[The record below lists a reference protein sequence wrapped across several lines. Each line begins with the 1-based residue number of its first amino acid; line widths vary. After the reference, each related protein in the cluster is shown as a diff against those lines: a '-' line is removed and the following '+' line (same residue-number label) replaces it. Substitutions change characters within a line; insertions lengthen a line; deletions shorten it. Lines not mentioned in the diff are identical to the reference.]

1 MIGMEVRNDGDD
13 NSQGTDNSQSIIIII
28 IIIIYRCSNEARIL
42 SELAP
47 HPHVVHIFGVAVLPP
62 SVCIV
67 LELCAFGSLA
77 DVLRCGM
84 VMMMM
89 VVVVMMMVVMM
100 IVMMMV
106 VLVVIIVMMMM
117 VMMLMMMM
125 MMMMLIVEVA
135 TQGMEVTRPAVAR
148 APPPST

>member
-13 NSQGTDNSQSIIIII
+13 NSQGTDNSHHSIIIII

-106 VLVVIIVMMMM
+106 VLVVMIVMMMM
-117 VMMLMMMM
+117 VMMMMM

-135 TQGMEVTRPAVAR
+135 TQGTEVTRPAVAR